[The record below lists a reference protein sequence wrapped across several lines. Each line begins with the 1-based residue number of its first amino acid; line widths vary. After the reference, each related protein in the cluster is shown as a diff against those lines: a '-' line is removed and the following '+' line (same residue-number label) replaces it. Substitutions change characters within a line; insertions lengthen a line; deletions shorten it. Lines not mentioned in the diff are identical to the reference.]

1 MGAYVNTGIF
11 SDVWRKIKAEQKWS
25 QFDWMVKVD
34 PDAVFVPARLKKSL
48 EDTYEPQ
55 GGSYYVNCPHVDY
68 GFFGNLELFSK
79 TAFTTLLDQID
90 NCKADVDT
98 INWKVGVENGK
109 FGPSG
114 EDAFAQTC
122 MDKHGV
128 RRANFMSMTQDG
140 PARPSGM
147 LTMSRTRSSSHIAS
161 GPMVRRY
168 IPSRRGLSGTSA
180 MRRQWLRTHSRCRFP
195 LHG

>member
-1 MGAYVNTGIF
+1 MG
-11 SDVWRKIKAEQKWS
+11 
-25 QFDWMVKVD
+25 
-34 PDAVFVPARLKKSL
+34 
-48 EDTYEPQ
+48 
-55 GGSYYVNCPHVDY
+55 
-68 GFFGNLELFSK
+68 
-79 TAFTTLLDQID
+79 TLLDHID
-90 NCKADVDT
+90 DCKADVDT
-98 INWKVGVENGK
+98 INWKVGIKNGK
-109 FGPSG
+109 YGPMG
-114 EDAFAQTC
+114 EDLFAQTC

-168 IPSRRGLSGTSA
+168 IPSRRWLSGTSA

-195 LHG
+195 LHGLMCVSGLTREVSVSSWWHHATSSGSSWCIMYVI